1 MERKTIKKE
10 LQKMLE
16 LERTVL
22 LAIAAGDG
30 TEEEQNYV
38 CKKLFEIA
46 DYIIALKNFLEQT
59 KDDD

>member
-1 MERKTIKKE
+1 
-10 LQKMLE
+10 MLE